1 MISRFT
7 YGFVLLAISFHVSTF
22 AFDLPVNQQQADSL
36 LEVTTNH
43 IYENPDKSIEL
54 GLNIYNNTNFSRK
67 SRARSLM
74 LVSLAYTSKRDYQKA
89 LEYVVKADE
98 FTKDLNDKVLQ
109 IEILFR
115 TGILYQQLKIFD
127 KSIEYLEKT
136 EQQALLYPVR
146 DSVGKLLANSYT
158 VKGFIYKD
166 NLNCDI
172 ALEYFNKGIKEYQ
185 RLKNTDVNTNLSIV
199 HYNKGNCYTLLS
211 EYNEAIKSFNKSIA
225 FAQIEN
231 ANSLIAFAQKGLAEV
246 YTLQG
251 EYRQALNLLH
261 TALNKSNNVG
271 DLVLNLGIY
280 NGLFEN
286 YLALNQWDEYQKY
299 YDLYAKTQ
307 LGIKLSERNSISASL
322 EETSKI
328 QNQNLNALKRRFN
341 SRLNWIFGAIIFI
354 IFGVLL
360 VERKNLKVMK
370 SLRNKLK
377 TIQNKK

>member
-1 MISRFT
+1 MKNSYV
-7 YGFVLLAISFHVSTF
+7 YGFVCFMLSCHALIF
-22 AFDLPVNQQQADSL
+22 ADDLPVDQQKVDSL
-36 LEVTTNH
+36 LAMTISY
-43 IYENPDKSIEL
+43 IYENPDKSIDL
-54 GLNIYNNTNFSRK
+54 GLTIYNNTNFSKR

-89 LEYVVKADE
+89 LEYIVKADE
-98 FTKDLNDKVLQ
+98 FTKDLGDKVLQ

-146 DSVGKLLANSYT
+146 DSVGKYLANSYT

-172 ALEYFNKGIKEYQ
+172 ALEFFDKGIKEYQ
-185 RLKNTDVNTNLSIV
+185 RLKNIEVNTNLSIV
-199 HYNKGNCYTLLS
+199 HYNKGNCYTILS

-225 FAQIEN
+225 FAQREN

-251 EYRQALNLLH
+251 EYNQALNLLH

-271 DLVLNLGIY
+271 DLILNLGIY

-299 YDLYAKTQ
+299 YDLYSKTQ
-307 LGIKLSERNSISASL
+307 LDIKVSERNSISASL
-322 EETSKI
+322 EENDKI
-328 QNQNLNALKRRFN
+328 QNQNLDTLKKRFN
-341 SRLNWIFGAIIFI
+341 TRLKWIFAVIVFI
-354 IFGVLL
+354 IIGVLL

-370 SLRNKLK
+370 SLRNRLK
-377 TIQNKK
+377 NIQNKK

>member
-1 MISRFT
+1 MKNS
-7 YGFVLLAISFHVSTF
+7 YAHGFVCFMLSCHALIF
-22 AFDLPVNQQQADSL
+22 ADDLPVDQQQVDSL
-36 LEVTTNH
+36 LAVTRSY
-43 IYENPDKSIEL
+43 IYENPDKSIDL
-54 GLNIYNNTNFSRK
+54 GLTIYNNTNFSKR

-89 LEYVVKADE
+89 LEYIVKADE
-98 FTKDLNDKVLQ
+98 FTKDLGDKVLQ

-146 DSVGKLLANSYT
+146 DSVGKYLANSYT

-172 ALEYFNKGIKEYQ
+172 ALEFFDKGIKEYQ
-185 RLKNTDVNTNLSIV
+185 RLKNIEVNTNLSIV
-199 HYNKGNCYTLLS
+199 HYNKGNCYTILA

-225 FAQIEN
+225 FAQREN

-251 EYRQALNLLH
+251 EYNQALNLLH

-271 DLVLNLGIY
+271 DLILNLGIY

-299 YDLYAKTQ
+299 YDLYSKTQ
-307 LGIKLSERNSISASL
+307 LDIKVSERNSISASL
-322 EETSKI
+322 EENDKI
-328 QNQNLNALKRRFN
+328 QNQNLDTLKKRFN
-341 SRLNWIFGAIIFI
+341 TRLKWIFAVIVFI
-354 IFGVLL
+354 IIGVLL

-370 SLRNKLK
+370 SLRNRLK
-377 TIQNKK
+377 NIQNKK